1 MMIHKGER
9 PFECNFCKQKFR
21 EKSNYNYHMKKHIS
35 KDQNILNNVNNTNK
49 KINNK
54 KNLLVIEK
62 NINNFYIK
70 KIKQNKKSMD
80 NNSTLNNSDKN
91 SISIN
96 DNKILE
102 DKIINSDFSDNFEII
117 SKYNNSEYN
126 SINKNIIYDLKNFEK
141 LGERDIYF
149 NNIEK
154 DKLELI
160 DPIGENEFFNNSIF
174 PNENVSFNENKE
186 LYDFYNY
193 KQNNNK
199 FLNKSA
205 INNLNYYG
213 EFYIKNKNNV
223 NKFEILLPGIDLY
236 RGKNNQD
243 FDY

>member
-54 KNLLVIEK
+54 NDLVIEK

>member
-54 KNLLVIEK
+54 NDLVIEK

-243 FDY
+243 FEY

>member
-102 DKIINSDFSDNFEII
+102 DKIINNDFSDNFEII

-174 PNENVSFNENKE
+174 PKENVSFNENKE
-186 LYDFYNY
+186 LYDFYN
-193 KQNNNK
+193 
-199 FLNKSA
+199 
-205 INNLNYYG
+205 
-213 EFYIKNKNNV
+213 
-223 NKFEILLPGIDLY
+223 
-236 RGKNNQD
+236 
-243 FDY
+243 

>member
-1 MMIHKGER
+1 MIHKGER

-54 KNLLVIEK
+54 NDLVIEK

-243 FDY
+243 FEY

>member
-21 EKSNYNYHMKKHIS
+21 EKSNYNYHMKKHFS

-54 KNLLVIEK
+54 IDLVIEK

-102 DKIINSDFSDNFEII
+102 EKIINSDFSNNFEII

-186 LYDFYNY
+186 L
-193 KQNNNK
+193 
-199 FLNKSA
+199 
-205 INNLNYYG
+205 
-213 EFYIKNKNNV
+213 
-223 NKFEILLPGIDLY
+223 
-236 RGKNNQD
+236 
-243 FDY
+243 